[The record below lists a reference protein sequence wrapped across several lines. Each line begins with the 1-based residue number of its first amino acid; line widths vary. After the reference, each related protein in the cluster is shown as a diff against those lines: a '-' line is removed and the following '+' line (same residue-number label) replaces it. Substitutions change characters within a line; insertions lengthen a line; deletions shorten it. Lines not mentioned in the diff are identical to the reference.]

1 MNGDSRNG
9 SAIGNEVRTQ
19 QALHAS
25 ELSYRRLFEAAQDGI
40 LILDFYTGSITD
52 ANPFLCKLLGFSLS
66 EMVGYTVAGLSPFKD
81 MVSNQ
86 AMLELLQKHGY
97 VRYEDLPL
105 ETKDGRKIAVEFVSN
120 VYQAGDKKV
129 IQCNIRD
136 ITERKRAEA
145 TSIRLASIVE
155 SSDDAIISKDF
166 QGIVTSWNAAA
177 EKIFGYQAKEMVGQ
191 PITRLF
197 PRNRLSE
204 EEEILGN
211 IRRGKSVQHRETV
224 RLRKDGTPI
233 DVSLTVSLIKD
244 SAGRI
249 TGTSN
254 VLRNITERKSAEAV
268 TRKLLA
274 IIETSLDLIGLS
286 SLEGS
291 VEYLNPEGRKM
302 VGLDQEKSVCSTMIL
317 DYVHETDRERF
328 QNQVVPALF
337 RDGHWD
343 GETVFK
349 NFSTGA
355 AIPTWQRI
363 FVITE
368 PGTDQRKNIA
378 TIVRDITERKRIEVQ
393 IAEQARLLDV
403 ARDGIM
409 VRDFEG
415 KILYWNKGAERMY
428 GWTSDEAIGRNVVG
442 LFQANPQKFEKITE
456 LTIKN
461 GEWQGEVQHLAKD
474 RHEITSEAHCTL
486 IRDNEG
492 RPESVLSINAD
503 ITEKKKLE
511 AQYLRAQRMESIG
524 TLAGGVAHDLN
535 NILAPIMMSID
546 ILKTTAEDPQAKKIL
561 ETIEISAKRGADIVR
576 QVLSFA
582 RGVEGERI
590 EVQPKHLL
598 QDLENIIKDTFPKDI
613 RLQFSIPN
621 DIWTILGDPTQVHQI
636 LLNLCINARDAMPHG
651 GSLTIGV
658 ENCVIDEQYAGMNIE
673 AKPGRYAMISVTDSG
688 TGMTQGI
695 IDRIFDPFFTTKE
708 LNKGTGLGLSTVMT
722 IVKSHEGFINVYSEP
737 GNGTTFK
744 VYLPAMELSSET
756 RMRQTQLLSPPRGK
770 GETVLVIDDE
780 ASILTITSQTL
791 QAFGYRVLT
800 AKDGADALAVY
811 TEHKNEIAVVL
822 TDMAMPV
829 MDGSAMIHALMRINP
844 TVKVIAASGLNA
856 TISAAKVAGVKHF
869 LTKPY
874 TAAALLKTLR
884 AILDEA

>member
-428 GWTSDEAIGRNVVG
+428 GWTKR
-442 LFQANPQKFEKITE
+442 
-456 LTIKN
+456 
-461 GEWQGEVQHLAKD
+461 
-474 RHEITSEAHCTL
+474 
-486 IRDNEG
+486 
-492 RPESVLSINAD
+492 
-503 ITEKKKLE
+503 
-511 AQYLRAQRMESIG
+511 
-524 TLAGGVAHDLN
+524 LAGMSSDFFRPIPKSLKKSLN
-535 NILAPIMMSID
+535 
-546 ILKTTAEDPQAKKIL
+546 
-561 ETIEISAKRGADIVR
+561 
-576 QVLSFA
+576 
-582 RGVEGERI
+582 
-590 EVQPKHLL
+590 
-598 QDLENIIKDTFPKDI
+598 
-613 RLQFSIPN
+613 
-621 DIWTILGDPTQVHQI
+621 
-636 LLNLCINARDAMPHG
+636 
-651 GSLTIGV
+651 
-658 ENCVIDEQYAGMNIE
+658 
-673 AKPGRYAMISVTDSG
+673 
-688 TGMTQGI
+688 
-695 IDRIFDPFFTTKE
+695 
-708 LNKGTGLGLSTVMT
+708 
-722 IVKSHEGFINVYSEP
+722 
-737 GNGTTFK
+737 
-744 VYLPAMELSSET
+744 
-756 RMRQTQLLSPPRGK
+756 
-770 GETVLVIDDE
+770 
-780 ASILTITSQTL
+780 
-791 QAFGYRVLT
+791 
-800 AKDGADALAVY
+800 
-811 TEHKNEIAVVL
+811 
-822 TDMAMPV
+822 
-829 MDGSAMIHALMRINP
+829 
-844 TVKVIAASGLNA
+844 
-856 TISAAKVAGVKHF
+856 
-869 LTKPY
+869 
-874 TAAALLKTLR
+874 
-884 AILDEA
+884 